1 MDGVT
6 SYEQNRDREMPGS
19 AKAMKGERSEKG
31 RDGFKPDAIEC
42 EDDANNDEESEEEG
56 NKKGR

>member
-6 SYEQNRDREMPGS
+6 SYEQNRDREIPGS

-31 RDGFKPDAIEC
+31 RDGFKPDEC